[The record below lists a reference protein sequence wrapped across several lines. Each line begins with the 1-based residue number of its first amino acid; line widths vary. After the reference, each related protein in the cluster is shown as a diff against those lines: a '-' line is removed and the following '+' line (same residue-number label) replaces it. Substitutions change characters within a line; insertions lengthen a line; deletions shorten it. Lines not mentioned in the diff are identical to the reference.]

1 MNTIPSQMPRMS
13 IIPSQMPHVGQNG
26 SPKMMIICPYPD
38 STVSKVTRFEKIV
51 MTFRLV
57 SLQSIAAQFYDN
69 YIIVIRQIIVQL
81 IRIQYSLFNI
91 PTKCILKISREQS
104 RYLILLLIRGILE
117 LIMVYYQRT
126 RIAERL

>member
-13 IIPSQMPHVGQNG
+13 TIPSQMPHVGQNG
-26 SPKMMIICPYPD
+26 SPKMIIYPYPD
-38 STVSKVTRFEKIV
+38 STVSIVTRFEKLVI
-51 MTFRLV
+51 TFGLV

-69 YIIVIRQIIVQL
+69 YIIVITKIIVQL

-104 RYLILLLIRGILE
+104 RYLILLLIRAIFE
-117 LIMVYYQRT
+117 FIMVYYQRT